1 VFSGRSLRQETSTEL
16 KRPLLDL
23 SAGAASR
30 ARQKLLNGG
39 DLVDTTSGLNVV
51 DPLLSDWL
59 RQRFR
64 L

>member
-1 VFSGRSLRQETSTEL
+1 
-16 KRPLLDL
+16 LDL